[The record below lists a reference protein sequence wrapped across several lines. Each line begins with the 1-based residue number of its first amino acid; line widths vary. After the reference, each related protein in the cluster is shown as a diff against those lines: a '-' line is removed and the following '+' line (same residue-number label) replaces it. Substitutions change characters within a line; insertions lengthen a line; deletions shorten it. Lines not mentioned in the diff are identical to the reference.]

1 MMNRTQLLTY
11 IRELEWHMATHPSDR
26 WAAKLEAAKYV
37 LTTGPGEAPAPVKGA
52 AEGSRDIIPMLSR
65 QEDASSLVS
74 SPAHRERITIDEGRA
89 EHFPKIS
96 SKNPNEPSPARPL
109 ALSGGEP

>member
-11 IRELEWHMATHPSDR
+11 IRELEYHMATHPSDR
-26 WAAKLEAAKYV
+26 WAAKLEAVKHV
-37 LTTGPGEAPAPVKGA
+37 LSSGPGEAPAPVKGA
-52 AEGSRDIIPMLSR
+52 AEGSRDVIPRLLR

-74 SPAHRERITIDEGRA
+74 SPAHRERITITEGRA

-96 SKNPNEPSPARPL
+96 SKNPNEPSPARLPCIFR
-109 ALSGGEP
+109 GEP